1 MQTIET
7 LDQAIHKLNSVVND
21 QMQTIDR
28 LMRENRHLIAENDD
42 LRMYLPVKL
51 ESTDQFLKEEQ
62 PCELLS
68 QFSFSM

>member
-1 MQTIET
+1 MQTTET
-7 LDQAIHKLNSVVND
+7 PEQAIHKLNSVVND

-28 LMRENRHLIAENDD
+28 LMRENRQLIAENDD

-51 ESTDQFLKEEQ
+51 ESTDQFSIEEQ

-68 QFSFSM
+68 QLE